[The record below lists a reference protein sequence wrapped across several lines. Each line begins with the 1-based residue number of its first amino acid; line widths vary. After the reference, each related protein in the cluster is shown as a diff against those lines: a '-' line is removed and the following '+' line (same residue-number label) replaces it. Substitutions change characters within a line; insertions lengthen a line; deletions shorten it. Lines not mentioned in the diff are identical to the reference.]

1 MISRIMKTEE
11 DVYSLAEVD
20 NSLRDLKHNSSSR
33 YTKAEFDNYFIIHSK
48 YF

>member
-1 MISRIMKTEE
+1 MIWRIMQTEE
-11 DVYSLAEVD
+11 DVLLAEVD
-20 NSLRDLKHNSSSR
+20 NSLRDLKHKR